1 MTPKIAIITVS
12 WGHAAYMPA
21 LFASLDKITYPKDRV
36 LMMLLD
42 NQSPDNTYDVV
53 RGLLNEAGT
62 HTKGGVPVALIKS
75 PTNRGFAGGNNDC
88 MRRAMEEGFDYV
100 FLLNPDT
107 EVEPDV
113 LERLVDAAV
122 GADRRVGPDQ
132 GEHTGSPL
140 REIGCIQ
147 PLMILHPE
155 TQLVNS
161 IGNTITYLGMS
172 YCVGYRQKRADI
184 KTFPTDIVS
193 ASGAAMFMPT
203 SVLKQVGLFDEA
215 LFAYHEDAELSWRIR
230 LAGYRLVL
238 APQAVIFHK
247 YEFSRS
253 IKKYFWMERNRYWV
267 MFMCY
272 RWPTM
277 LLIFKMLLILEVGML
292 PFAILKGWWPEKWR
306 VYKSFFSKASWQAMW
321 AGRKRN
327 QALRKVSDREIT
339 RTFATTVDYQEV
351 SSPVLRYVGNP
362 IMTIYWKLC
371 RLILWW

>member
-12 WGHAAYMPA
+12 WGHAQYMPA

-42 NQSPDNTYDVV
+42 NQSPDNTFDIV

-62 HTKGGVPVALIKS
+62 HTRGGVPTALIKS

-88 MRRAMEEGFDYV
+88 MRRAMAEGFDYV

-113 LERLVDAAV
+113 LERLVASV
-122 GADRRVGPDQ
+122 GDG
-132 GEHTGSPL
+132 
-140 REIGCIQ
+140 IGCLQ
-147 PLMILHPE
+147 PLMILHPN
-155 TQLVNS
+155 TDQVNS

-193 ASGAAMFMPT
+193 ASGAAMFMPVE
-203 SVLKQVGLFDEA
+203 VLKKVGLFDES

-230 LAGYRLVL
+230 LAGYRIVL
-238 APQAVIFHK
+238 AKDAVIYHK

-272 RWPTM
+272 RWPT
-277 LLIFKMLLILEVGML
+277 LVLIFKMLLILEVGML

-306 VYKSFFSKASWQAMW
+306 VYKSFFQKASWQAMW

-327 QALRKVSDREIT
+327 QALRKVSDRFVT
-339 RTFATTVDYQEV
+339 RNFATTVDYQEV
-351 SSPVLRYVGNP
+351 ESPVLKYIGNP
-362 IMTIYWKLC
+362 LMTLYWKLC
-371 RLILWW
+371 RLLLWW

>member
-1 MTPKIAIITVS
+1 
-12 WGHAAYMPA
+12 MPA

-36 LMMLLD
+36 QMMLLD

-62 HTKGGVPVALIKS
+62 HTKAGLPVALIKS
-75 PTNRGFAGGNNDC
+75 QANRGFAGGNNDC

-113 LERLVDAAV
+113 LEGLVQAAV
-122 GADRRVGPDQ
+122 NTSPDIPYSNP
-132 GEHTGSPL
+132 HIPA
-140 REIGCIQ
+140 IGCVQ

-155 TQLVNS
+155 TELVNS

-172 YCVGYRQKRADI
+172 YCVGYRKKRADI
-184 KTFPTDIVS
+184 TTFPTDIVS
-193 ASGAAMFMPT
+193 ASGAAMFLPT
-203 SVLKQVGLFDEA
+203 SVLKHVGLFDES

-277 LLIFKMLLILEVGML
+277 LLILKMLLMLEVGML
-292 PFAILKGWWPEKWR
+292 PFALLKGWWPEKWR
-306 VYKSFFSKASWQAMW
+306 VYTSFFSKTSWHAMW
-321 AGRKRN
+321 AGRMRN

-351 SSPVLRYVGNP
+351 SSPVLRYLGNP
-362 IMTIYWKLC
+362 IMTLYWRIC
-371 RLILWW
+371 RLLLWW